1 MRYLDI
7 ETWNRK
13 EQYDFFRNFDNPY
26 YNICVNVDVTTLLNY
41 IKKLNLSFSLTT
53 LYLSLKAANENEFM
67 RYRIHGDKVI
77 IHDVIHAGQTILNE
91 DKTFSFCYF
100 EHKNSYSEF
109 EENAQKILSE
119 HHSGPKK
126 LRPATHEDNLIHYSS
141 VPWISFNSISH
152 ARKFDQGIS
161 IPKIVFG
168 RYFTE
173 LDKVKMPFSIEV
185 HHALVDG
192 YHVGEYLNYFQNLLN
207 NPDNFLS

>member
-1 MRYLDI
+1 MRYLDLDS
-7 ETWNRK
+7 WNRK
-13 EQYDFFRNFDNPY
+13 EQYDFFRTFDNPY
-26 YNICVNVDVTTLLNY
+26 YNICVNIDITRLLEY
-41 IKKLNLSFSLTT
+41 IKVQEMSFSFTS
-53 LYLSLKAANENEFM
+53 LYLSLKAANEQEFM
-67 RYRIHGDKVI
+67 RYRIHGDQVI

-109 EENAQKILSE
+109 HTNAMNILEEHRSA
-119 HHSGPKK
+119 PKR
-126 LRPATHEDNLIHYSS
+126 LNPAIHEDDLIHYSS
-141 VPWISFNSISH
+141 VPWVSFNSISH

-168 RYFTE
+168 KYFEE

-192 YHVGEYLNYFQNLLN
+192 YHVGEYLSYLQNLLN
-207 NPDNFLS
+207 DPENYL